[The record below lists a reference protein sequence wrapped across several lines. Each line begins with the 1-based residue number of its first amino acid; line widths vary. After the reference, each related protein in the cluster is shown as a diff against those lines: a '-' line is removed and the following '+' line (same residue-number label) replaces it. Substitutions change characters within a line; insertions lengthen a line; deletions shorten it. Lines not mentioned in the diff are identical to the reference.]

1 MQETRVWSLGWEAPL
16 EKGMETFSND
26 PGGGGGKGIRV
37 AEKLAREG
45 WC

>member
-1 MQETRVWSLGWEAPL
+1 MQETRVCPLGWEDPL

-26 PGGGGGKGIRV
+26 PGTGGGGKGIRV

-45 WC
+45 